1 MRLIDAERNWEET
14 ASDNTGYKLEYN
26 DGIFALYDPQG
37 AILCEFM
44 PDMPTAY
51 DIRDIIEKLEF
62 IHDEIGCAIKIV
74 KQGGV
79 VDDVCE
85 LRSRYVLELDKY
97 KRETSCGYTFYDVH
111 HAIPFKYCPY
121 CGNKIKEVE

>member
-44 PDMPTAY
+44 PDLPTAY
-51 DIRDIIEKLEF
+51 DIDRIV
-62 IHDEIGCAIKIV
+62 DEIEVNGRNTDVCISKTKAIEIV

-79 VDDVCE
+79 SDDVCIW
-85 LRSRYVLELDKY
+85 LYDNSYPYYKVGCKNSALPIKY
-97 KRETSCGYTFYDVH
+97 GD
-111 HAIPFKYCPY
+111 YCPY
-121 CGNKIKEVE
+121 CSKKIKVVE